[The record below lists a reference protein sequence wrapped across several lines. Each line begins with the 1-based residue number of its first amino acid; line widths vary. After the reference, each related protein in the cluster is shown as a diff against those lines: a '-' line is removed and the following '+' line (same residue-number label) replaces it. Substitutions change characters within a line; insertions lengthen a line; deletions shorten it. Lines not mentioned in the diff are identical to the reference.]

1 VTDPWGDTRVTPGA
15 GNNPWADGGPGES
28 DSRRAPRRHWQ
39 PNTARVVI
47 TKCGHIEL
55 EWEILAVLG
64 TKFVPHVYCETCEQ
78 WVTYKRATAQE
89 IIATRIANNTE
100 PLF

>member
-1 VTDPWGDTRVTPGA
+1 MSDPWSDPCVTPDTGH
-15 GNNPWADGGPGES
+15 NPWANDGGAETKS
-28 DSRRAPRRHWQ
+28 DSPRRHWQ

-55 EWEILAVLG
+55 EWEILVVLG
-64 TKFVPHVYCETCEQ
+64 TKFVPHVYCETCDQ
-78 WVTYKRATAQE
+78 WVTYKRATARE
-89 IIATRIANNTE
+89 IIAVRIANSTE